1 MNGIDFFSKIII
13 TMQKSFICMIFLK
26 IIEEFLKMFDNI
38 NNITCRGSS
47 MRING
52 GIQYDDSGLTASIRA
67 MHLDSEIVGITNEN
81 ISGFD
86 KIGYQ
91 RKEVVVSSFAE
102 YLGVHALSTTRDD
115 KVGRIAVSDKPL
127 DLAIANKGYF
137 QTRNEN
143 GVKLT
148 RDGRFQ
154 IGKGGTLLTLTN
166 SEVLSSAG
174 TPIKFP
180 FIPQDLKQ
188 IKIDNT
194 GKISMFNPE
203 NNKLTLIGQI
213 GVVDSGG
220 MAVMEPNIKQGYNEY
235 SNVALQQEF
244 LSLMPVVK
252 NFDANRQMF
261 MLQNSVLGKTISQ
274 LSSAS

>member
-1 MNGIDFFSKIII
+1 
-13 TMQKSFICMIFLK
+13 
-26 IIEEFLKMFDNI
+26 
-38 NNITCRGSS
+38 
-47 MRING
+47 MRINS

-67 MHLDSEIVGITNEN
+67 MHLDSEIIGITNEN

-91 RKEVVVSSFAE
+91 RKEAVVSSFTE
-102 YLGVHALSTTRDD
+102 YLGVHGLSTTRDD
-115 KVGRIAVSDKPL
+115 KIGRIAHSANPL
-127 DLAIANKGYF
+127 DIALANKGYF
-137 QTRNEN
+137 QIKTSD

-154 IGKGGTLLTLTN
+154 IGKDGTLLTLEN
-166 SEVLSSAG
+166 AQVLSNAG
-174 TPIKFP
+174 VPIKFP

-188 IKIDNT
+188 IKVDMT
-194 GKISMFNPE
+194 GKITMFNPE
-203 NNKLTLIGQI
+203 THKLTKIGQI
-213 GVVDSGG
+213 GVVDSNGIT
-220 MAVMEPNIKQGYNEY
+220 VMEPNVKQGYNEY

-244 LSLMPVVK
+244 MSIMPYIK